1 MNTLREST
9 LHFADTKKLMSTL
22 NIIVTIKQ
30 VPDTA
35 EVRIDPKTNSLMR
48 EGVPSIINP
57 EDRNA
62 LEAALAL
69 RELHGGTVIALSMGP
84 PQARDALEEALCM
97 GADRAIL
104 LSDRAFAGADTL
116 ITAFTLSRAIM
127 KIAKYDLI
135 LAGRQA
141 IDGDTAQVGPQIAGF
156 LDLPQVTYAEGLE
169 LDAQGALIVQ
179 RGLEDSTQWVQVK
192 LPALVTVTGRINHP
206 RYPSLYNITD
216 SCDAAKIKTWTAK
229 DLQLP
234 QAMLGLTASPTTVK
248 KIFEPD
254 RKMKGEMIPGDERE
268 MAAALIGK
276 LKEMHVI

>member
-1 MNTLREST
+1 
-9 LHFADTKKLMSTL
+9 MSAL

-62 LEAALAL
+62 LEAALVL
-69 RELHGGTVIALSMGP
+69 REAHGGTVTALSMGP

-127 KIAKYDLI
+127 KI
-135 LAGRQA
+135 
-141 IDGDTAQVGPQIAGF
+141 
-156 LDLPQVTYAEGLE
+156 
-169 LDAQGALIVQ
+169 
-179 RGLEDSTQWVQVK
+179 
-192 LPALVTVTGRINHP
+192 
-206 RYPSLYNITD
+206 
-216 SCDAAKIKTWTAK
+216 
-229 DLQLP
+229 
-234 QAMLGLTASPTTVK
+234 
-248 KIFEPD
+248 
-254 RKMKGEMIPGDERE
+254 
-268 MAAALIGK
+268 GK
-276 LKEMHVI
+276 V